1 MDEEKKSIKYWPEQ
15 DKPREKLI
23 QKGPRTLSDSEL
35 IAILI
40 GSGTRDLSAIDVS
53 RSLLQQTGHNLNKLA
68 GLSHQDLKKIKGI
81 GPAKAITIQAAL
93 ELGRR
98 RESTLSDHRKK
109 ILSSTEAASLFSH
122 LKDSRQE
129 EFWMACLNRQLQV
142 VYLGQVHLGGIS
154 FVSADPRIIF
164 GKALEHRAVS
174 LIVSH
179 NHPSG
184 NLRPSK
190 EDEAITKKLKAA
202 GDLLDIRLADHL
214 IISPEGFFS
223 FADEGMI

>member
-1 MDEEKKSIKYWPEQ
+1 MDENKKSIKYWADQ
-15 DKPREKLI
+15 DKPREKLV
-23 QKGPRTLSDSEL
+23 QKGPFALSDSEL

-40 GSGTRDLSAIDVS
+40 GSGTREHSALDISRDLLRRI
-53 RSLLQQTGHNLNKLA
+53 GHNLNELA
-68 GLSHQDLKKIKGI
+68 GLSHQELKKIKGI
-81 GPAKAITIQAAL
+81 GPAKAIAIHAAL

-98 RESTLSDHRKK
+98 RQGAAPEYRKK
-109 ILSSTEAASLFSH
+109 IQSSSEAASLFSH

-142 VYLGQVHLGGIS
+142 LYLGQIHLGGIS
-154 FVSADPRIIF
+154 SVSADPRIIF
-164 GKALEHRAVS
+164 GKALEHQAVS

-202 GDLLDIRLADHL
+202 GELLDIRLADHL
-214 IISPEGFFS
+214 IISREGFFS